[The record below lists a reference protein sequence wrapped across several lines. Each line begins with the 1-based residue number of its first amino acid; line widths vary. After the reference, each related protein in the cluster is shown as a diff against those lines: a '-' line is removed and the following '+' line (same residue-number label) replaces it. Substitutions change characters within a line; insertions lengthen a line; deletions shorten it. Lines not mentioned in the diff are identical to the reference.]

1 MAATPKTKTKSAP
14 TSSKL
19 GKLTKNIRGK
29 LYYKDDQRRLAKLV
43 TGFNFDIFIM
53 SIILLDAVIIG
64 FLASGTVGFY
74 FFNGLFLLDR
84 LFMGIFIV
92 EMFLKIYA
100 LKKNFFTSGWNV
112 FDLVIVAVSSI
123 PAASTFIV
131 LRTFRLF
138 RLLKYI
144 HRFSKM
150 HGIVEVFIALLPTFA
165 AFLGIFAIFFYV
177 FAIIAMSLYGDVFGS
192 FANLGSSM
200 FTLLQVF
207 TLDDWASAIARPVML
222 VFPHAWLFFGTV
234 VIFSFLLVV
243 SFVTSAILQIMD
255 MRK

>member
-1 MAATPKTKTKSAP
+1 MVAQSKSKTQPKT
-14 TSSKL
+14 SKINRL
-19 GKLTKNIRGK
+19 AGKMRGS
-29 LYYKDDQRRLAKLV
+29 LFYRDDRRRLAKLV

-53 SIILLDAVIIG
+53 SIILLDAVVIG
-64 FLASGTVGFY
+64 FLTSGNIGLY
-74 FFNGLFLLDR
+74 FSNGLFLLDR

-100 LKKNFFTSGWNV
+100 LKKNFFTSGWNI
-112 FDLVIVAVSSI
+112 FDLIIVVVSSV
-123 PAASTFIV
+123 PANSAFIV

-144 HRFSKM
+144 HHFSKM
-150 HGIVEVFIALLPTFA
+150 HNIVDVFIALLPTFA
-165 AFLGIFAIFFYV
+165 SFLGIFTVFFYV

-207 TLDDWASAIARPVML
+207 TLDGWASAIARPVML

-234 VIFSFLLVV
+234 VVFSFLLVV